1 MWIAFFLLV
10 NLLIFG
16 VFLYGIPVQISWAN
30 LLPRCPFSCRQG
42 AMIFFYYFLHTLAAF
57 VFLPQ
62 VKRTWNGPQAGA
74 HTWALYREF

>member
-1 MWIAFFLLV
+1 
-10 NLLIFG
+10 
-16 VFLYGIPVQISWAN
+16 
-30 LLPRCPFSCRQG
+30 
-42 AMIFFYYFLHTLAAF
+42 MIFFYYFLHTLAAF